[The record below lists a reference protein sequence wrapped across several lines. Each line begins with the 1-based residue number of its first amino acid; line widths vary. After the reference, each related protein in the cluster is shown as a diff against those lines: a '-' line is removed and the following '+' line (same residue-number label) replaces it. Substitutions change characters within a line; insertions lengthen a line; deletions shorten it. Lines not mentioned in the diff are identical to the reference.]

1 MIPLKPDFR
10 IKKPVRVAEI
20 QQPTRFYN
28 GILVDD
34 WRVPTGP
41 VQSPHSFTENM
52 VSLNKI
58 VKLIVTKK

>member
-10 IKKPVRVAEI
+10 IKKSVRLIEE

-28 GILVDD
+28 GNLVDD

-41 VQSPHSFTENM
+41 VQSPHSFTETV

-58 VKLIVTKK
+58 IKLIVSKK

>member
-1 MIPLKPDFR
+1 MLKPDFR
-10 IKKPVRVAEI
+10 IKKPVRLVEE

-28 GILVDD
+28 GNLVEE

-41 VQSPHSFTENM
+41 TQSPHSFTEHV

-58 VKLIVTKK
+58 IKLIVSKK

>member
-10 IKKPVRVAEI
+10 IKKSARLIEE

-28 GILVDD
+28 GNLVDD

-41 VQSPHSFTENM
+41 VQSPHSFTENV

-58 VKLIVTKK
+58 IKLIVSKK